1 MMQTLLSAWTL
12 VSRRRLLLDFL
23 VTATMLGLLIAPSG
37 RAHSAVTSAT
47 WQVDP
52 RHSAAE
58 FSVRHLM
65 ISNVR
70 GQFSKVTGTVNLDDQ
85 DVTKSSVDVTIDA
98 TTIDTREPDRD
109 KHLRSADFFDV
120 QTFPTM
126 TFHSKRVTP
135 AGPGKLKITGD
146 LTIRG
151 VTHEVTFD
159 VEGPARPIKEPSG
172 ARRSAATATTQINRQ
187 DYGVKWNRN
196 MDNGGVVVGD
206 TVTITVHLE
215 FVQKPATPDAK

>member
-1 MMQTLLSAWTL
+1 MNGYMRLGNGNSAALNLGTYFSLAMAVIALATPARVEASSAWQ
-12 VSRRRLLLDFL
+12 
-23 VTATMLGLLIAPSG
+23 I
-37 RAHSAVTSAT
+37 
-47 WQVDP
+47 DP

-70 GQFSKVTGTVNLDDQ
+70 GQFSKVTGTVTFDEK
-85 DVTKSSVDVTIDA
+85 DVTKSSAEVTIDT

-120 QTFPTM
+120 QNFPTM
-126 TFHSKRVTP
+126 TFRSKRVTQS
-135 AGPGKLKITGD
+135 GPGKLKMTGD

-159 VEGPARPIKEPSG
+159 VEGPAAAIKEQSG
-172 ARRSAATATTQINRQ
+172 RLRSAATATTQINRQ

-196 MDNGGVVVGD
+196 IDNGGVVVGD
-206 TVTITVHLE
+206 NVTITVDLE
-215 FVQKPATPDAK
+215 FVQAPAAPDGKQQN

>member
-1 MMQTLLSAWTL
+1 MRATLSNFLWAAVLVFAVNPPSTL
-12 VSRRRLLLDFL
+12 GS
-23 VTATMLGLLIAPSG
+23 
-37 RAHSAVTSAT
+37 T
-47 WQVDP
+47 WQIDP

-70 GQFSKVTGTVNLDDQ
+70 GQFSKVTGTVNFDEK
-85 DVTKSSVDVTIDA
+85 DVTKSSAEVTIDTA
-98 TTIDTREPDRD
+98 TIDTREPDRD

-120 QTFPTM
+120 QNFPTM
-126 TFHSKRVTP
+126 TFRSKRVMQS
-135 AGPGKLKITGD
+135 APGKLKITGD

-159 VEGPARPIKEPSG
+159 VDGPAPAIKDPSG
-172 ARRSAATATTQINRQ
+172 ALRSAATATTQINRQ

-196 MDNGGVVVGD
+196 IDNGGVVVGD
-206 TVTITVHLE
+206 NVTITVDLE
-215 FVQKPATPDAK
+215 FFQKPAVPDNKQ

>member
-1 MMQTLLSAWTL
+1 ML
-12 VSRRRLLLDFL
+12 VCARRVLLDFL
-23 VTATMLGLLIAPSG
+23 LTAAMLGLVIASSVQ
-37 RAHSAVTSAT
+37 AHSAAASAT
-47 WQVDP
+47 WQIDP

-70 GQFSKVTGTVNLDDQ
+70 GQFSKVTGTVNFDDK
-85 DVTKSSVDVTIDA
+85 DVTKSSVDVNIDA

-120 QTFPTM
+120 QNFPTM
-126 TFHSKRVTP
+126 TFHSKRVTQ

-151 VTHEVTFD
+151 VTHEVSFE
-159 VEGPARPIKEPSG
+159 VEGPATPIKEPSG
-172 ARRSAATATTQINRQ
+172 ALRSAATATTQINRQ

-196 MDNGGVVVGD
+196 LDNGGVVVGD
-206 TVTITVHLE
+206 TVTITVDLE
-215 FVQKPATPDAK
+215 FVQKPATPNAKE

>member
-1 MMQTLLSAWTL
+1 MFGLALA
-12 VSRRRLLLDFL
+12 SRL
-23 VTATMLGLLIAPSG
+23 AASSP
-37 RAHSAVTSAT
+37 
-47 WQVDP
+47 WQIDP

-70 GQFSKVTGTVNLDDQ
+70 GQFSKVTGTVNFDDK
-85 DVTKSSVDVTIDA
+85 DITKSSAEVTIDT

-120 QTFPTM
+120 QNFPTM
-126 TFHSKRVTP
+126 TFRSKRV
-135 AGPGKLKITGD
+135 AQAAPGKLKVTGD

-159 VEGPARPIKEPSG
+159 VEGPAPPIKEPSG
-172 ARRSAATATTQINRQ
+172 ALRSAATATTQINRQ

-196 MDNGGVVVGD
+196 IDNGGVVVGD
-206 TVTITVHLE
+206 NVTITVDLE
-215 FVQKPATPDAK
+215 FVQKPAAADPK